1 MATILI
7 VDDEPANRLLMTT
20 LLQHAGHKVVESEN
34 ASNGMAVA
42 REHCPDLIIVDLF
55 LPGIH
60 GTQFVKTLRGDERL
74 RDTKI
79 ALYTGT
85 QIDAMLADFMKL
97 YGITHVIPKP
107 AEPEELIRSVESALA
122 P

>member
-7 VDDEPANRLLMTT
+7 VDDEPANRLLVVT
-20 LLQHAGHKVVESEN
+20 LLQHAGHHVLEAEN
-34 ASNGMAVA
+34 ARTGLETAKA
-42 REHCPDLIIVDLF
+42 HAPDLIIVDLF

-60 GTQFVKTLRGDERL
+60 GTQFIKTLRGQQHLDKTR
-74 RDTKI
+74 I

-85 QIDAMLADFMKL
+85 QIDVMLADFMKL

-107 AEPEELIRSVESALA
+107 AEPEDLIRAVEAALLA
-122 P
+122 